1 MSASCPYPWTEG
13 VIRWSIPCLFGA
25 KNSPINTMKEFTR
38 VQQIFSIKPNG
49 TVSIEKFGSKIER
62 HTDGKIYLNGVE
74 VKK

>member
-1 MSASCPYPWTEG
+1 
-13 VIRWSIPCLFGA
+13 
-25 KNSPINTMKEFTR
+25 MKEFTR